1 MKKSLIRVL
10 LLFLITSCAN
20 NRIEISNRIEKSI
33 TAHGGYQN
41 FEQLENLS
49 YRKSTYVLNEEGQP
63 VDSLIQTFIHPS
75 INQTQLA
82 YLQHDI
88 SYLAEM
94 KDESLLLFVD
104 DQPSEEA
111 SLLSTHKNLIDAA
124 NFIFFQPFKLGNQK
138 AVFSDHGIKQLTISR
153 RTTPLQVIGVSYPES
168 TDRWYFFFDL
178 NTLQV
183 RANAVWHNEKMS
195 LILNEEMQWHHGL
208 LLHHKRTSYL
218 SNQNFELIR
227 PQATYTYEMLD

>member
-1 MKKSLIRVL
+1 MKKSQIRL
-10 LLFLITSCAN
+10 LLPLLITSCAN
-20 NRIEISNRIEKSI
+20 NASKTNQSIEKSI
-33 TAHGGYQN
+33 AAHGGYQN

-63 VDSLIQTFIHPS
+63 LDSLIQTFIHPS

-94 KDESLLLFVD
+94 KDESLTLFVD

-124 NFIFFQPFKLGNQK
+124 NFIFFQPFKLRDQK
-138 AVFSDHGIKQLTISR
+138 AVLSNEGIKQLEVSEGLMQ
-153 RTTPLQVIGVSYPES
+153 LQVIGVSYPES

-178 NTLQV
+178 NTDQV
-183 RANAVWHNEKMS
+183 LANAVWHNEKMS

-208 LLHHKRTSYL
+208 LVHRKRTSYL
-218 SNQNFELIR
+218 SNQEFELIH
-227 PQATYTYEMLD
+227 PQASYTYKMLD